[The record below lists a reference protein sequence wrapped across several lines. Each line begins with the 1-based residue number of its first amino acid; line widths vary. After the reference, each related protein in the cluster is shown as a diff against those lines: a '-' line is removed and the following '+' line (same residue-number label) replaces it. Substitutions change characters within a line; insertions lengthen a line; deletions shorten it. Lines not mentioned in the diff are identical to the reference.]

1 MENRRA
7 ISPSKGGSHCIPP
20 AVCWHAGIQD
30 PGFSLTFQ
38 EKPKIWVCPC
48 WQFTLVLLLLLFA
61 ILSNM
66 VPMNT
71 VWTKKQTKKPKH
83 KTCVQPLLS
92 GPERVI
98 SLISWLLFPIS
109 LSHPQ
114 TPSPQPSPVTL
125 CSQPF
130 ILAKSKFSTQL

>member
-7 ISPSKGGSHCIPP
+7 ISPSKGGSHCTP
-20 AVCWHAGIQD
+20 AADCWHAGIQD
-30 PGFSLTFQ
+30 PGSCLMFQ
-38 EKPKIWVCPC
+38 EKPEIWVCPC
-48 WQFTLVLLLLLFA
+48 WQFILVLLLLFA
-61 ILSNM
+61 VLNSM

-98 SLISWLLFPIS
+98 SLVSLLLFPIS
-109 LSHPQ
+109 LLSPN
-114 TPSPQPSPVTL
+114 PQPSAFTCHSL
-125 CSQPF
+125 LTALHF
-130 ILAKSKFSTQL
+130 G